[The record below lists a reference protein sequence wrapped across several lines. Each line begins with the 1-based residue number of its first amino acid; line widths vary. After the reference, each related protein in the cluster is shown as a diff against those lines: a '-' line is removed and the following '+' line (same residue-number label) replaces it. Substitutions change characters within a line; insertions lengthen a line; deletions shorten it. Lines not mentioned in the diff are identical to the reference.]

1 MLEKKYA
8 NNHYTFT
15 CGFKEYSDEYTSPAT
30 TIIHIVV

>member
-15 CGFKEYSDEYTSPAT
+15 CGFKEYSEKYTQA
-30 TIIHIVV
+30 TIIIRSVL